1 MMTPAHSLSPVASA
15 LALVFGTPP
24 FTSEYTTEHIGKV
37 LGKLLG
43 EPLTEQAVLAELRA
57 APYATPR
64 PGRGKHLLK
73 WRFSRAEVGE
83 KAPRPPRRPQRPPRQ
98 ERSVAESMG
107 LKRS

>member
-1 MMTPAHSLSPVASA
+1 MTPSASLSPVAHA

-43 EPLTEQAVLAELRA
+43 ETLTEQTVLEELRA

-64 PGRGKHLLK
+64 PGRGRHLLK
-73 WRFSRAEVGE
+73 WRFSRAELGE
-83 KAPRPPRRPQRPPRQ
+83 KPARPARGRQRLPRQ
-98 ERSVAESMG
+98 ERSIAESMG